1 MKVNLVLGAGGAR
14 GFAHVGVIQ
23 ELHARGHEVIGV
35 AGTSMGALVGGV
47 LAAGGLDG
55 FTEWVRALTRSDI
68 VRLTDLTL
76 GAPGLI
82 RLQRVMRELHR
93 FIGDVRIEDLPIP
106 YTAVATDID
115 SEREVWF
122 RHGPLVAA
130 MRASIAI
137 PAVFTPVRIGE
148 RLLVD
153 GGLLNP
159 LPMAPAMDMPGEV
172 SIGVSLFGR
181 RPGLHLGLPSKES
194 SDQASADN
202 TDIALD
208 AGQPSWTARLAHSLA
223 ESWPVRNLNRLL
235 TPAAPKA
242 KPFED
247 WPADVN
253 LADLLGRSIDVMQ
266 GRIEMAR
273 TVLNTPDVL
282 VWVPQDACGI
292 LDFHRAEE
300 MIELGRRVA
309 VQEFDRMGL

>member
-23 ELHARGHEVIGV
+23 ELHARGHEVVGV

-47 LAAGGLDG
+47 LAVGGLDG
-55 FTEWVRALTRSDI
+55 FTDWVRALTRTDI
-68 VRLTDLTL
+68 VRLTDLSL

-115 SEREVWF
+115 AEREVWF

-181 RPGLHLGLPSKES
+181 SPGLHLGLPSKES
-194 SDQASADN
+194 ADEASAD
-202 TDIALD
+202 TDIPVD
-208 AGQPSWTARLAHSLA
+208 AGEPSWTARLAHSVA
-223 ESWPVRNLNRLL
+223 ESWPVRNLNKLR
-235 TPAAPKA
+235 TPTPPPEKA
-242 KPFED
+242 FED

-253 LADLLGRSIDVMQ
+253 LADLLGRSLDIMQ

-273 TVLNTPDVL
+273 TVLNTPEVL
-282 VWVPQDACGI
+282 VWVPMNACSV

-309 VQEFDRMGL
+309 IEEFDRMGL

>member
-23 ELHARGHEVIGV
+23 ELHARGHEVVGV

-47 LAAGGLDG
+47 LAAGGLSG
-55 FTEWVRALTRSDI
+55 FTDWVRSLTRTDI

-93 FIGDVRIEDLPIP
+93 FVGDVRIEELPIP

-115 SEREVWF
+115 AEREVWF
-122 RHGPLVAA
+122 RRGPLVAA

-137 PAVFTPVRIGE
+137 PAVFTPVRIGD

-159 LPMAPAMDMPGEV
+159 LPMAPTMDMSGEV

-194 SDQASADN
+194 SDEASADN
-202 TDIALD
+202 TEIATD
-208 AGQPSWTARLAHSLA
+208 AGQPSWTARLGHSVA
-223 ESWPVRNLNRLL
+223 ESWPVRNLNKLL
-235 TPAAPKA
+235 TPPPPHEKA
-242 KPFED
+242 FED
-247 WPADVN
+247 WPSDVN
-253 LADLLGRSIDVMQ
+253 LVDLLGRTLDVMQ
-266 GRIEMAR
+266 ARIEIAR
-273 TVLNTPDVL
+273 TVLNTPEVL
-282 VWVPQDACGI
+282 VWVPMDACGI

-300 MIELGRRVA
+300 MIELGRRLAVA
-309 VQEFDRMGL
+309 EFDRLGL

>member
-1 MKVNLVLGAGGAR
+1 MLGAGGAR

-23 ELHARGHEVIGV
+23 ELHARGHQVVGV

-55 FTEWVRALTRSDI
+55 FTDWVRSLTRTDI

-93 FIGDVRIEDLPIP
+93 FIGDIRIEDLPIP

-115 SEREVWF
+115 AEREVWF
-122 RHGPLVAA
+122 REGPLVAA

-137 PAVFTPVRIGE
+137 PAVFTPVRIGD

-159 LPMAPAMDMPGEV
+159 LPMAPTMDMSGEV
-172 SIGVSLFGR
+172 SIGVSLFGK

-194 SDQASADN
+194 SDEASAD
-202 TDIALD
+202 DAEIATD
-208 AGQPSWTARLAHSLA
+208 AGQPPWTARLGDSLA
-223 ESWPVRNLNRLL
+223 ESWPVRNLNKLL
-235 TPAAPKA
+235 TPPPPHEKV
-242 KPFED
+242 FED
-247 WPADVN
+247 WPSDVN
-253 LADLLGRSIDVMQ
+253 LVDLLGRTLDLMQ
-266 GRIEMAR
+266 GRIEIAR
-273 TVLNTPDVL
+273 TVLNSPEVL
-282 VWVPQDACGI
+282 VWVPMDACGI

-300 MIELGRRVA
+300 MVELGRRLAVA
-309 VQEFDRMGL
+309 EFDRMGL